1 MIRYKEGMN
10 RKGFILGVIFGML
23 SLTGRAQ
30 IDSVAVRLE
39 RIKACSED
47 SVKVAYAGEIPAMLE
62 KTAFGSFRGAAPVKY
77 LGYKCSADA
86 GAELFSWAIPL
97 TKGLA
102 YYNWFRFKDG
112 NRVYLLRT
120 LPGEETEVPPYLFY
134 DLLPFKSGGKEYFVL
149 LGWAQT
155 PNSNRKAV
163 LIARFG
169 TGDKVY
175 FNSKLM
181 RKGKSRSAS
190 LTFEYALDG
199 SMMLKHDKKGKR
211 IVFDHLVPFDK
222 KYEGFFM
229 FYGPDGTNDA
239 LLLKKGEW
247 LYMDNVKR

>member
-1 MIRYKEGMN
+1 M
-10 RKGFILGVIFGML
+10 GFILGVIFGML

-30 IDSVAVRLE
+30 IDSVCSAARTDQM
-39 RIKACSED
+39 ACSED

-155 PNSNRKAV
+155 PNSNRK
-163 LIARFG
+163 
-169 TGDKVY
+169 
-175 FNSKLM
+175 
-181 RKGKSRSAS
+181 SRA
-190 LTFEYALDG
+190 D
-199 SMMLKHDKKGKR
+199 R
-211 IVFDHLVPFDK
+211 PVR
-222 KYEGFFM
+222 
-229 FYGPDGTNDA
+229 YG
-239 LLLKKGEW
+239 
-247 LYMDNVKR
+247 R

>member
-1 MIRYKEGMN
+1 MN
-10 RKGFILGVIFGML
+10 RKGFVLGMIFGL
-23 SLTGRAQ
+23 VSLTGMAQ

-39 RIKACSED
+39 RIKACADD
-47 SVKVAYAGEIPAMLE
+47 SVKVVYADGIPALLE
-62 KTAFGSFRGAAPVKY
+62 KTAFGSFRGAAAVKY
-77 LGYKCSADA
+77 LGYKYCTNAD
-86 GAELFSWAIPL
+86 AELFSWAVPL
-97 TKGLA
+97 AEGLA
-102 YYNWFRFKDG
+102 YYNWFRLKEG

-120 LPGEETEVPPYLFY
+120 LPGRETAEVPPYLFY
-134 DLLPFKSGGKEYFVL
+134 DLLAFESGKREYFVL

-155 PNSNRKAV
+155 PNSNRKAA

-169 TGDKVY
+169 TGGKVH
-175 FNSKLM
+175 FNFKLM

-190 LTFEYALDG
+190 LAFEYAKEG

-211 IVFDHLVPFDK
+211 IIFDHLVPIDK

-239 LLLKKGEW
+239 LVLKKGEW